1 MMKAAAP
8 LRRRAPAPPSSAGTT
23 GVGNALLGE
32 LKALGLDGGD
42 KGSRGAAGSARAEHK
57 LQKKGKKE
65 KLRRLARGPM
75 APEGVGGM
83 LITGKRGG
91 LMPASVQVE
100 RTPEFL
106 PALLRHGAGVA
117 AGGARAPTTSARPES
132 RMSAH

>member
-1 MMKAAAP
+1 MAALPPAPAAA
-8 LRRRAPAPPSSAGTT
+8 
-23 GVGNALLGE
+23 E
-32 LKALGLDGGD
+32 LHQ
-42 KGSRGAAGSARAEHK
+42 RTHMCEV
-57 LQKKGKKE
+57 
-65 KLRRLARGPM
+65 RRLARGPM